1 MTALSQSTRR
11 KLSLLQLAEELGN
24 VSKACRLMG
33 YHRDTFYEVRRA
45 FQVGGVAALVEK
57 QRGPQAPHPN
67 RVEPEVEEKIL
78 AYALEHPT
86 HGQQRVANELRLQ
99 GLNVS
104 PTGVRSV
111 WLRHALETRHKRLL
125 RLEQQMQEDTYVL
138 SEEQIELL
146 ERHSV
151 DFRCRHVEASRPGEL
166 LNQDTFY
173 WGTLKGVG
181 KVYVQVVVD
190 VFCSLAFAKVYTS
203 KMPIT
208 ACDLLY
214 ERVLPFYQALGVE
227 IGAILT
233 DNGREFCGK
242 PSGHPYEL
250 LLALEGIEHRTTR
263 IRSPQTNGFVERMNR
278 TLLDECFRV
287 EGRKTWYQE
296 PVEIQRDLDRFL
308 QYYNLDRSHQGYR
321 LRGRTPAQALREAL
335 GIEDLPPVIPAAR
348 EPEAMEAA

>member
-1 MTALSQSTRR
+1 
-11 KLSLLQLAEELGN
+11 
-24 VSKACRLMG
+24 
-33 YHRDTFYEVRRA
+33 
-45 FQVGGVAALVEK
+45 VAGLVEK
-57 QRGPQAPHPN
+57 RRGPQAPHPN

-99 GLNVS
+99 AMNVS

-111 WLRHALETRHKRLL
+111 WLRHGLETRHQRLL
-125 RLEQQMQEDTYVL
+125 RLEQQAHDDTYLL
-138 SEEQIELL
+138 SEEQIALL
-146 ERHSV
+146 EQHSV

-181 KVYVQVVVD
+181 KVYVQVVID

-214 ERVLPFYQALGVE
+214 ERVLPFYAALGIE
-227 IGAILT
+227 IGAVLT

-242 PSGHPYEL
+242 PESHPFEL
-250 LLALEGIEHRTTR
+250 LLALEGVEHRTTK
-263 IRSPQTNGFVERMNR
+263 IRSPRTNGFVERMNR

-287 EGRKTWYQE
+287 EGRKTWYLT
-296 PVEIQRDLDRFL
+296 PAEIQRDLDRFVR
-308 QYYNLDRSHQGYR
+308 YYNLDRSHQGYR

-335 GIEDLPPVIPAAR
+335 GVDELPPTLPDAKEENTLDAA
-348 EPEAMEAA
+348 